1 MDTTSTWIDIPAS
14 DGQFQA
20 YLALPRGGKGP
31 GIVLLQE
38 IFGVNEHV
46 RNVADQYA
54 ADGYV
59 VLAPDLFWRSAPHT
73 ELGYEGEDLQRAYAL
88 MQATDM
94 ALAQCDISATAK
106 ALRALPGV
114 GPKIAALGYC
124 LGGRLAYLAGAS
136 GDVDAAIAYYGGG
149 IQNCLDRAASVK
161 VPLMLH
167 FGAMDSHIPAD
178 AVKQIAERFDDNPE
192 VEIHVYP
199 EAGHGFNCSHRA
211 SYHQP
216 SAAQAHGNS
225 LIFLSEN
232 I

>member
-1 MDTTSTWIDIPAS
+1 MDTTSKWIDIQAD

-54 ADGYV
+54 ADGYM
-59 VLAPDLFWRSAPHT
+59 VLAPDLFWRSAPRI
-73 ELGYEGEDLQRAYAL
+73 ELGYEGEDLQSAYTL
-88 MQATDM
+88 MQACDV
-94 ALAQCDISATAK
+94 ALAQSDITATTR

-114 GPKIAALGYC
+114 GSKIAALGYC
-124 LGGRLAYLAGAS
+124 FGGRLAYLTGAS

-149 IQNCLDRAASVK
+149 IQNDLERADGVK
-161 VPLMLH
+161 VPLLLH
-167 FGAMDSHIPAD
+167 FGGQDSHIPTD
-178 AVKQIAERFDDNPE
+178 AVKQIAERFDDNPD

-199 EAGHGFNCSHRA
+199 DAGHGFNCSHRA
-211 SYHQP
+211 SYHQR
-216 SAAQAHGNS
+216 SAALAHGNS

-232 I
+232 L

>member
-1 MDTTSTWIDIPAS
+1 MDTTSKWIDIQAD

-54 ADGYV
+54 ADGYM
-59 VLAPDLFWRSAPHT
+59 VLAPDLFWRSAPRI
-73 ELGYEGEDLQRAYAL
+73 ELGYEGEDLQSAYTL
-88 MQATDM
+88 MQACDV
-94 ALAQCDISATAK
+94 ALAQSDITATTR

-114 GPKIAALGYC
+114 GSKIAALGYC
-124 LGGRLAYLAGAS
+124 FGGRLAYLTGAS

-149 IQNCLDRAASVK
+149 IQNDLERADGVK
-161 VPLMLH
+161 VPLLLH
-167 FGAMDSHIPAD
+167 FGGQDSHIPTD
-178 AVKQIAERFDDNPE
+178 AVKQIAERFDDNPD

-199 EAGHGFNCSHRA
+199 DAGHGFNCSHRA
-211 SYHQP
+211 SYHQR

-232 I
+232 L